1 MEDFEFSQAHLFY
14 WDKIERANYFLNNI
28 VMTAKRGEEVTGRTV
43 SYILGD
49 PINDG
54 GQWDMAVNL
63 VTKHGLMPKK
73 CFPDSFSSESSGRL
87 NGILKSKLRE
97 YAKNLRTSCDEGASD
112 EELQKTILGMM
123 SEIYKI
129 VGICLGIP
137 PAQFKWDYVDKSK
150 QHQSVGPITPL
161 EFYENYV
168 KPVWNIENKVC
179 LVR

>member
-1 MEDFEFSQAHLFY
+1 
-14 WDKIERANYFLNNI
+14 
-28 VMTAKRGEEVTGRTV
+28 MTAKRGEEVTGRTV

-73 CFPDSFSSESSGRL
+73 CFPESFSSDSSGRL

-97 YAKNLRTSCDEGASD
+97 YAKNLRTCCDDGMSD
-112 EELQKTILGMM
+112 EELQATILKMM

-137 PAQFKWDYVDKSK
+137 PAKFQWDYMDKSK
-150 QHQSVGPITPL
+150 QHQSVGPISPL
-161 EFYENYV
+161 EFYEKYV